1 MEKNMRSINVK
12 KIDNNFKKAL
22 DVIVE
27 NRKLYVKQPKI
38 DFTRNRK
45 LSMKSTMIGILSMGG
60 ESLPK
65 EMLKFGEIN
74 NIEITT
80 SAFIQQRSKMLPSAF
95 KDMFYKFN
103 EYCNDKKTYRG
114 YKMLAID
121 GSEIDCYRNPNS
133 PNHMKTKQ
141 SEKGFNKVHLNALYD
156 ILNKTYVDILLQPRP
171 RADEQGALVEM
182 VKRNEFIGKHL
193 IISDRGYEGYNT
205 IMHLCRTK
213 NVDFICR
220 ARHGKGA
227 FRDVAKL
234 PMMELDTDIRSEIS
248 TTQTNEDKAKGRI
261 FLQTGSKKG
270 KKNSPKTMITK
281 WDFESP
287 CSFSFRVVRFLLET
301 GEYETIITSLNR
313 KDFPA
318 SEIKTLYHMRW
329 GIETSFR
336 DVKYSVGLINLH
348 SKKDNLVEQ
357 EIYAAITMY
366 NYCSR
371 VASNVPNND
380 SKEKKYTYKIN
391 YTVAVSICKKFLRKQ
406 KTNFKLLIRTICK
419 NTVPIRPDRKDER
432 NIKLKGF
439 VGFTYRVAA

>member
-1 MEKNMRSINVK
+1 MKSMSVK

-22 DVIVE
+22 NVIVE
-27 NRKLYVKQPKI
+27 NRECYVKHPKI

-45 LSMKSTMIGILSMGG
+45 ISMKSTMIEILSMGG

-65 EMLKFGEIN
+65 EMLKFSDIN
-74 NIEITT
+74 NTEITT
-80 SAFIQQRSKMLPSAF
+80 SAFIQQRSKILPSAF
-95 KDMFYKFN
+95 IDLFYTFN
-103 EYCNDKKTYRG
+103 EYCNDNKNYRG
-114 YKMLAID
+114 YKLLAVD
-121 GSEIDCYRNPNS
+121 GSEIDCYRNPES
-133 PNHMKTKQ
+133 PNYMKTKQ
-141 SEKGFNKVHLNALYD
+141 SEKGFNKIHLNALYD
-156 ILNKTYVDILLQPRP
+156 ILNKTYVDVLLQPRP
-171 RADEQGALVEM
+171 KADEQGALVEM
-182 VKRNEFIGKHL
+182 VNRNEFIEKNL

-205 IMHLCRTK
+205 IMHLCRAK

-227 FRDVAKL
+227 FRDIAKL
-234 PMMELDTDIRSEIS
+234 PMMELDTDIRGEIA
-248 TTQTNEDKAKGRI
+248 TTQANEDKEKGRI
-261 FLQTGSKKG
+261 FLQTGSNKG
-270 KKNSPKTMITK
+270 KKNSPKTKITK

-336 DVKYSVGLINLH
+336 DVKYSVGLINIH

-371 VASNVPNND
+371 IANAVPVD
-380 SKEKKYTYKIN
+380 ASKEKKYTYKIN
-391 YTVAVSICKKFLRKQ
+391 YTVAVSICKKFVRKQ
-406 KTNFKLLIRTICK
+406 KIDFESLIRNICK
-419 NTVPIRPDRKDER
+419 NTVPMRPGRKDER

-439 VGFTYRVAA
+439 VGFMYRVAA